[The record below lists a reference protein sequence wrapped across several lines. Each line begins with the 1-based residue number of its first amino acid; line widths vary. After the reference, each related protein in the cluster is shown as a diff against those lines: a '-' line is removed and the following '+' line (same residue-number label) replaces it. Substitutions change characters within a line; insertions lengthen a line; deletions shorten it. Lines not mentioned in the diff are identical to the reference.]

1 MTEHPD
7 SETAAHTVH
16 LSPGSPSCRP
26 HLDTGLRPG
35 EPQDLIPRVG
45 GVSLRSSQDRGSAPE
60 VSGAMLPGWILGNT
74 LSDHRKPGEGNV
86 NTLINP
92 KVWETRAVMRP
103 AQGHSPGKGT
113 DTTHT
118 EVSILLLERFPQS
131 APFRCPGTEKV

>member
-7 SETAAHTVH
+7 SHTLCICPQALLPAGLTWNRPETRGTPRPD
-16 LSPGSPSCRP
+16 SPG
-26 HLDTGLRPG
+26 
-35 EPQDLIPRVG
+35 G

-60 VSGAMLPGWILGNT
+60 VYGAMLPGWILGNT

-103 AQGHSPGKGT
+103 AQGHSSGKGT